1 MDGCTKARVESTA
14 SSTELPANRRHV
26 FASVH
31 GEEWHGG
38 FGILELFFRHRPIC
52 CAIADN
58 LSRAVGRQMRVT
70 QTNYFS
76 PPSCGLGSAYETS
89 ATRGGEGAGRRVA
102 VVLCPFAPEARF
114 RTQCYC
120 LVRLK
125 QLCSEHWNLL
135 SDP

>member
-1 MDGCTKARVESTA
+1 MDV
-14 SSTELPANRRHV
+14 RRHGSK
-26 FASVH
+26 APQAAPNCRPTEDMCLRLCMS
-31 GEEWHGG
+31 GEWCGG

>member
-14 SSTELPANRRHV
+14 SSTELRANRRHV

-31 GEEWHGG
+31 EWRVVRWVWD
-38 FGILELFFRHRPIC
+38 FGIVFPPPPDLLRNRGQSLSRRRSTNARHADELFFATFI
-52 CAIADN
+52 
-58 LSRAVGRQMRVT
+58 
-70 QTNYFS
+70 
-76 PPSCGLGSAYETS
+76 GSAYETS